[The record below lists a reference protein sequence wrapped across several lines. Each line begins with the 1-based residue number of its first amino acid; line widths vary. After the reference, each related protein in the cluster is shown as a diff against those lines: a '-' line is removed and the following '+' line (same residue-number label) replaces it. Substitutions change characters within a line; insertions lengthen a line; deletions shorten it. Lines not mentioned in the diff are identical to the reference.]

1 MLISSAFN
9 YSSIKYYIFIKLSI
23 NSCKYSLFII
33 SSYYGYNCNYM
44 PNKLG
49 IGSRS
54 LPNKLG
60 IGSRSLPNKL
70 GICVIELGINRG
82 HAFPD

>member
-1 MLISSAFN
+1 
-9 YSSIKYYIFIKLSI
+9 
-23 NSCKYSLFII
+23 
-33 SSYYGYNCNYM
+33 M

-49 IGSRS
+49 IGSLS

-60 IGSRSLPNKL
+60 IF
-70 GICVIELGINRG
+70 VIELGINRG

>member
-1 MLISSAFN
+1 
-9 YSSIKYYIFIKLSI
+9 
-23 NSCKYSLFII
+23 
-33 SSYYGYNCNYM
+33 M

>member
-1 MLISSAFN
+1 
-9 YSSIKYYIFIKLSI
+9 
-23 NSCKYSLFII
+23 
-33 SSYYGYNCNYM
+33 M

-60 IGSRSLPNKL
+60 IS
-70 GICVIELGINRG
+70 VIELGINRG

>member
-1 MLISSAFN
+1 VTPSPCSCARNN
-9 YSSIKYYIFIKLSI
+9 YG
-23 NSCKYSLFII
+23 CA
-33 SSYYGYNCNYM
+33 YM

-49 IGSRS
+49 ISS
-54 LPNKLG
+54 L
-60 IGSRSLPNKL
+60 SLPNKL